1 MSRKEATVCLFLISA
16 VLISGCI
23 NQFSVEKLAKTNEQV
38 KAFLEEYPDAEIKIS
53 YFTKQQI
60 QSMIFQIQQN
70 YIRFQ

>member
-1 MSRKEATVCLFLISA
+1 MNHGKIALISGFI
-16 VLISGCI
+16 LMMIFISGCI

-60 QSMIFQIQQN
+60 QSMIFQI
-70 YIRFQ
+70 